1 MSSDGEDPAESEHR
15 SADGSAQVEG
25 DDAMLEE
32 PDENGG
38 AEPYDSSED
47 LAYAAGCAALSF
59 AVYFKTLYPHVPG
72 GDSGE
77 LIAAAYQL
85 GVAHPPG
92 YPL

>member
-1 MSSDGEDPAESEHR
+1 MR
-15 SADGSAQVEG
+15 
-25 DDAMLEE
+25 EE
-32 PDENGG
+32 PDENG
-38 AEPYDSSED
+38 PYDSSED

-77 LIAAAYQL
+77 LIASAYQL

-92 YPL
+92 YPLCDILLYCRHRS